1 MKKTFPLKEPGKADP
16 RVVDAVKHE
25 VRKYVKRERRKTLPE
40 GFTEWNFNCKAG
52 PAPATATVRELDD
65 LGAAID
71 EVAATGGTEVYVEI
85 LAQAG
90 HRPPAP
96 GAALPPTAP
105 LPPLAPLPPTV

>member
-16 RVVDAVKHE
+16 RVVEAVKHE
-25 VRKYVKRERRKTLPE
+25 VRKYVKRERRKELPE

-52 PAPATATVRELDD
+52 PASATATVRALDE

-71 EVAATGGTEVYVEI
+71 EVAHAGGAEIYIEI

-90 HRPPAP
+90 HRPLAP
-96 GAALPPTAP
+96 GTTPVPIAP
-105 LPPLAPLPPTV
+105 LPSAVE